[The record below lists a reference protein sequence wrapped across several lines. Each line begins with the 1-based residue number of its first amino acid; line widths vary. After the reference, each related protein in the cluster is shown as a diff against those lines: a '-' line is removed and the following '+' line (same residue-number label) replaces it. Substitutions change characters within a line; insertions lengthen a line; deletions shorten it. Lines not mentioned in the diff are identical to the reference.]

1 MPFFTADAEYARL
14 EEQVEHLGPALLGP
28 APVDIASEDLV
39 GQPLI
44 AVAPGH
50 EPRILRAERIA
61 ELTREGDHVEVVDLS
76 ASTLPSTILYVRYD
90 GQGTAYSNEGF
101 GVLGSV
107 PGALRV
113 QNGSGANLTIIDE
126 QTGRHVEVRWQPCE
140 VGSLCV
146 LDAR

>member
-1 MPFFTADAEYARL
+1 MLRFFQQEVPLLSKTAR
-14 EEQVEHLGPALLGP
+14 VE
-28 APVDIASEDLV
+28 S
-39 GQPLI
+39 
-44 AVAPGH
+44 
-50 EPRILRAERIA
+50 
-61 ELTREGDHVEVVDLS
+61 DLS
-76 ASTLPSTILYVRYD
+76 PDLFSVEPATPRFRLLVRGSPASLSAVLYVRYD

-126 QTGRHVEVRWQPCE
+126 ESGRQVEVRWQPCE